1 MMIIKTKPMN
11 LKIILNKYT
20 IDKIYTSFY
29 LKTSHVFNIAT
40 LSLSWNLSSNENVKG
55 SAAR

>member
-40 LSLSWNLSSNENVKG
+40 LSLSWNLS
-55 SAAR
+55 